1 MTAQEI
7 TALVTTLVSSLGF
20 PIVLVGAAVWFFATR
35 IWPWYVKRT
44 EANDAARA
52 KREEGY
58 AAQVAQT
65 GAVIERV
72 IGVLDRVATKL
83 DTQHT
88 EVMHELRTLRGK
100 PHLESDRDR

>member
-35 IWPWYVKRT
+35 IWPWYVRRT

-52 KREEGY
+52 KREESY
-58 AAQVAQT
+58 TTQVAQT
-65 GAVIERV
+65 GAVIERT
-72 IGVLDRVATKL
+72 IGVLDRMSAKL
-83 DTQHT
+83 DSQHV
-88 EVMHELRTLRGK
+88 EVLHALQALRGK

>member
-7 TALVTTLVSSLGF
+7 AALVTTLVSSLGF

-35 IWPWYVKRT
+35 IWPWYVRRT

-52 KREEGY
+52 KREESY
-58 AAQVAQT
+58 TAQVSQSGT
-65 GAVIERV
+65 VIERM
-72 IGVLDRVATKL
+72 IGVLERVATKL
-83 DTQHT
+83 DAQHV

>member
-20 PIVLVGAAVWFFATR
+20 PIVLVIGAFWFFATR
-35 IWPWYVKRT
+35 TWPWYTKRT
-44 EANDAARA
+44 EVNDAVRA
-52 KREEGY
+52 KREELY
-58 AAQVAQT
+58 TSQVAQT

-72 IGVLDRVATKL
+72 IGVLDRMATRL
-83 DTQHT
+83 DSQHV
-88 EVMHELRTLRGK
+88 EVMHELRALRGK

>member
-1 MTAQEI
+1 MTVESV
-7 TALVTTLVSSLGF
+7 TAIVTPLVNSLGF
-20 PIVLVGAAVWFFATR
+20 PVVLVGAALWFFATR

-72 IGVLDRVATKL
+72 IGVLDQVATKL

>member
-1 MTAQEI
+1 MTVPEI
-7 TALVTTLVSSLGF
+7 TKFVDTLVSSLGF
-20 PIVLVGAAVWFFATR
+20 PVALVLAGGWFFATR

-72 IGVLDRVATKL
+72 IGVLDRVATKM